1 MGISYRRRH
10 SSGGYSFTFDN
21 MSLECTTS
29 DENDYQPPEEWI
41 RSDILTNQL
50 GYFTGMN
57 KKATLLSDSASS
69 VKFDLKDKSGNVVFS
84 DKSEPKGLDMDSG
97 DNVHELDFSD
107 YEKDGVYYL
116 EAENGSKSRE
126 FEIGNGKRIRVC
138 FMIRLI
144 ILSEQK
150 RY

>member
-1 MGISYRRRH
+1 
-10 SSGGYSFTFDN
+10 

-107 YEKDGVYYL
+107 YEKTGYITLKLRMALKAVNL
-116 EAENGSKSRE
+116 K
-126 FEIGNGKRIRVC
+126 
-138 FMIRLI
+138 
-144 ILSEQK
+144 
-150 RY
+150 